1 MNLNTAR
8 KALRESRTI
17 SLRRSLEAST
27 VSPNI
32 SLDMDARA
40 SAAQEAV
47 DAVDSTDLESAL
59 LLPRQQGNPQGSAGA
74 PPGGSPR
81 LGAEASGDCERQSSA
96 RSLTGPEYQAHRDSR
111 ALWRLAR
118 TNLGL
123 SVREEADG
131 HMRVVRTSVG
141 TALQPSP
148 SWQRASEAPNEQ
160 NVKSIA
166 DSFVALLAGKGLGTG
181 MALRSNSS
189 LLRGRSAPGMF
200 APRTDAKAVWH
211 MLTSSFLN
219 IMLIALPLNFLALIP
234 LALFLGE
241 VTEDLAVRFG
251 DTVGGL
257 LNATF
262 GNVVELILSVA
273 ALQRGLYT
281 VVATSLIG
289 SILSNLLL
297 VL

>member
-118 TNLGL
+118 TNLGACMCL
-123 SVREEADG
+123 VASHGPASAGR
-131 HMRVVRTSVG
+131 
-141 TALQPSP
+141 QPLLGA
-148 SWQRASEAPNEQ
+148 ASFWGACCGWE
-160 NVKSIA
+160 
-166 DSFVALLAGKGLGTG
+166 LAGQH
-181 MALRSNSS
+181 AAV
-189 LLRGRSAPGMF
+189 AP
-200 APRTDAKAVWH
+200 
-211 MLTSSFLN
+211 
-219 IMLIALPLNFLALIP
+219 
-234 LALFLGE
+234 
-241 VTEDLAVRFG
+241 
-251 DTVGGL
+251 
-257 LNATF
+257 
-262 GNVVELILSVA
+262 
-273 ALQRGLYT
+273 
-281 VVATSLIG
+281 
-289 SILSNLLL
+289 
-297 VL
+297 